1 MCVRVRA
8 HACAGQKG
16 YMEQAASNLWG
27 CSVKEWADSVYV
39 CSLRSRQGS
48 WNGEKLQRRRLKLRT
63 GPFFLTG

>member
-1 MCVRVRA
+1 
-8 HACAGQKG
+8 
-16 YMEQAASNLWG
+16 MEQAASNLWG

-48 WNGEKLQRRRLKLRT
+48 WNGEKLQRRRLKLRA